1 MIRAIAVFQLCL
13 IQKPFTAYAV
23 KSLVFFQ
30 IYLTLIIN
38 FLQYLLNTG
47 FVLRI
52 SCTNK
57 LVVLNMQ
64 MRPQFAKFLADFV
77 NKFLWFNTGIGCR
90 FSDLLSML
98 ICPCKKISFSSKQ
111 LHVARQNICSNRGV
125 CMSNMRMTVY
135 VINWSCYVENVIHVH
150 MLIMMN

>member
-1 MIRAIAVFQLCL
+1 MIRAIVVFQLCL

-38 FLQYLLNTG
+38 FFQYLLNTG

-64 MRPQFAKFLADFV
+64 MRPQFTKFLADFV
-77 NKFLWFNTGIGCR
+77 RQIPVVQYRNWLQIQRSFVHAH
-90 FSDLLSML
+90 LSL
-98 ICPCKKISFSSKQ
+98 
-111 LHVARQNICSNRGV
+111 
-125 CMSNMRMTVY
+125 
-135 VINWSCYVENVIHVH
+135 
-150 MLIMMN
+150 